1 MRDVAAVVFDL
12 DDTLYRER
20 RFVLSG
26 LREVALAI
34 EASHGV
40 PAARVFRCLQ
50 SRFRH
55 AGRHHLLQTCCRDM
69 GLPVRDLPGWVALIR
84 AHQPRLR
91 LPRESVMVLQRL
103 RREGRRLGV
112 LTNGFVATQT
122 GKVRALGLES
132 LVDVVV
138 YADQHAPGGKP
149 DGACF
154 EAIRAALGV
163 PASRCVHVGDDRI
176 KDVDGARAV
185 GMRAI
190 WLTRGTAVHPAADAV
205 VPRIADVP
213 DVLYALE
220 ERHARAC

>member
-1 MRDVAAVVFDL
+1 MRDVDAVIFDL

-26 LREVALAI
+26 LVEVSRAI

-40 PAARVFRCLQ
+40 PAARVFRYLQ

-69 GLPVRDLPGWVALIR
+69 GLPVRDLPGWVAMIR

-112 LTNGFVATQT
+112 LTNGLVGTQT
-122 GKVRALGLES
+122 AKVRALGLES

-138 YADQHAPGGKP
+138 YADHHAPGGKP
-149 DGACF
+149 DVACF
-154 EAIRAALGV
+154 EAIRTVLGV

-176 KDVDGARAV
+176 KDVDGAHAA

-190 WLTRGTAVHPAADAV
+190 WLTNGNACHPAADAV
-205 VPRIADVP
+205 VSRIADVP
-213 DVLYALE
+213 GALDTLE